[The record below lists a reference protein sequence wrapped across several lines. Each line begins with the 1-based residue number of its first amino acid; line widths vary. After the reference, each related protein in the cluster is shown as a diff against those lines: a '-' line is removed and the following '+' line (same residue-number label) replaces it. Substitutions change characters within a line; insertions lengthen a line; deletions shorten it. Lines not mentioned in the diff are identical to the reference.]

1 LLKYPE
7 ILSWESLWTDSFQEV
22 QAQLYGTCKAIA
34 PEKPFGFHLMQ
45 SMTFSPF
52 YRAEEDYVKRRDFAD
67 FLKPATYNNAAGP
80 RMAEYMRQLGHTIFH
95 DAEPKDFQ
103 DFYYK
108 IMDYKEAPYDEV
120 AATGLSA
127 DYVARETKRAVT
139 GVDGHV
145 KIYPGIDIDVP
156 TLISAGKETEKRT
169 HPDDVRH
176 SIRAA
181 IGAGADG
188 VVLSRDYV
196 EMWIANLSAA
206 GETLRA
212 LYPPSAT

>member
-1 LLKYPE
+1 
-7 ILSWESLWTDSFQEV
+7 
-22 QAQLYGTCKAIA
+22 
-34 PEKPFGFHLMQ
+34 MQ

-108 IMDYKEAPYDEV
+108 IMDYKEAPFNEL

-156 TLISAGKETEKRT
+156 TLISTGNETEKRT

-181 IGAGADG
+181 VGAGADG